1 MELEVRLFG
10 SFRQYVSKPAG
21 LEHIHLPAPAT
32 ARDLLEALPIPPK
45 YHSLVIVFRNGKR
58 VSLSTEMEDGDRIG
72 IMPPM
77 GGG

>member
-1 MELEVRLFG
+1 VELEVRLFG
-10 SFRQYVSKPAG
+10 SFRQYASNPAG